1 MELASTF
8 GQRLKAAR
16 IMAGLS
22 MDNLVERLGK
32 RLSKA
37 AISKYENG
45 LMMPDSNNLL
55 LLAGALNV
63 GPDFFF
69 SAKSVDFSSVNFRK
83 KAALGEK
90 AIKSLTERIKDAMNR
105 YIELE
110 TLLGLDVS
118 FHNPLEDV
126 EVGDVHDIEEAALK
140 LRSAWNIGHDA
151 AIPNLLNLLEE
162 HSLRVIEL
170 DEHAHFDGLSGKV
183 DGYPFIVI
191 NRKLPT
197 DRKRLTALHEF
208 AHQTLKFKSAL
219 PANSVEKLCHA
230 FGGAFLMPSNV
241 LRRELGEK
249 RNEISL
255 PELYALKKE
264 YGISMQAIMVR
275 AKQTGIISEYVFEQ
289 FMRTMSA
296 HGWRKD
302 EPVQYPA
309 VDAPHRFELL
319 LHRALAEGVISIS
332 KAAYL
337 ARKSVSEIEKELASG
352 DADSHP

>member
-1 MELASTF
+1 
-8 GQRLKAAR
+8 
-16 IMAGLS
+16 
-22 MDNLVERLGK
+22 
-32 RLSKA
+32 
-37 AISKYENG
+37 
-45 LMMPDSNNLL
+45 
-55 LLAGALNV
+55 
-63 GPDFFF
+63 
-69 SAKSVDFSSVNFRK
+69 
-83 KAALGEK
+83 
-90 AIKSLTERIKDAMNR
+90 
-105 YIELE
+105 
-110 TLLGLDVS
+110 
-118 FHNPLEDV
+118 
-126 EVGDVHDIEEAALK
+126 
-140 LRSAWNIGHDA
+140 
-151 AIPNLLNLLEE
+151 
-162 HSLRVIEL
+162 
-170 DEHAHFDGLSGKV
+170 
-183 DGYPFIVI
+183 
-191 NRKLPT
+191 
-197 DRKRLTALHEF
+197 
-208 AHQTLKFKSAL
+208 
-219 PANSVEKLCHA
+219 
-230 FGGAFLMPSNV
+230 MPSNV